1 MDWVWG
7 VREEWR
13 TAPRMGS
20 DRKDGAA
27 IQREEM
33 KLQEEQVGFF
43 SCEGDGCRSDS
54 NRDMIIAGRK
64 RALHTREAPAAQAL

>member
-13 TAPRMGS
+13 TAPRTGS

-27 IQREEM
+27 IQQEEM

-43 SCEGDGCRSDS
+43 SCGGDGCRSDS
-54 NRDMIIAGRK
+54 NRDMIVAGRK
-64 RALHTREAPAAQAL
+64 RAPRTREAPAAQAL